1 MEVNYW
7 IFLSTWF
14 GALCAKLFA
23 LDYPVFKSLRN
34 FLEQILGKRHK
45 RLCLVLDIII
55 SPILGAGLAYL
66 LMEPSN
72 IKSAVIVGLTWTSSI
87 TLFCNLYRNKP

>member
-23 LDYPVFKSLRN
+23 LDYPVFKSFRN

-66 LMEPSN
+66 LMGISPLQR
-72 IKSAVIVGLTWTSSI
+72 KVLTH
-87 TLFCNLYRNKP
+87 